1 MKREGFYLILIL
13 VTFTVL
19 LSLFNIFL
27 FQSVSQNFVLGS
39 ATNQG
44 TLTLRVVGGDNIAPA
59 IDLTYPGNISYSSQ
73 KTELNYSVYD
83 NNILDSCWYSLNSG
97 TTNTSV
103 TCGQN
108 VTGISSSLG
117 TNTWTV
123 YANDTFGNEN
133 SSSATFF
140 IESGGGGGGGDGGGG
155 GGGGPELEPF
165 SVNPRDTSLE
175 LTEKDSI
182 AEEIKIVN
190 IIDCAITLDF
200 SLEGFDSTASLSST
214 STTLLPGEVYS
225 LFLISELLDPGVYTG
240 KVLVSSGNIV
250 KEVLVVLTV
259 RSEKLLFDISLEISD
274 EFRKISV
281 GKNVSA
287 SISIYNLD
295 ELLEAGEINA
305 TYLIKDF
312 SGNVLYEDS
321 EILFVEDRT
330 NYNYVYPTDFLS
342 AGEYVIAVE
351 NIYQGGFAV
360 SSVRVSIID
369 EDFNYLLW
377 LAIAIAVILAA
388 VVLWRSIYTYKKS
401 EKYKK

>member
-1 MKREGFYLILIL
+1 
-13 VTFTVL
+13 
-19 LSLFNIFL
+19 
-27 FQSVSQNFVLGS
+27 
-39 ATNQG
+39 
-44 TLTLRVVGGDNIAPA
+44 
-59 IDLTYPGNISYSSQ
+59 
-73 KTELNYSVYD
+73 
-83 NNILDSCWYSLNSG
+83 LNSG

-190 IIDCAITLDF
+190 IIDSAITLDF